1 MKYGFS
7 FLFFLFT
14 AVSRYD
20 SQLWHYL
27 KFAERDTYIEPHF
40 IVNMSVSSGTVLDLT
55 FMDISVESDLGTCL
69 EEQNKLKYQKSL
81 GDSPSKASMKA
92 SLQFDSYFYILFLFV
107 TG

>member
-1 MKYGFS
+1 
-7 FLFFLFT
+7 
-14 AVSRYD
+14 
-20 SQLWHYL
+20 
-27 KFAERDTYIEPHF
+27 
-40 IVNMSVSSGTVLDLT
+40 MSVSSGTVLDLT

-107 TG
+107 TGWRKSSSFGK